1 LGVYEHFGL
10 SGPPFS
16 VAPDPRFAYPT
27 MPMNLALANIAYS
40 VDEHRGLFLLQGE
53 IGTGKTTLGRFL
65 MHNWQQNTQKY
76 VAASV
81 HDPVATSQAGFLR
94 KILAAFGQPTPR
106 YLDPLHATMLNF
118 LLKNREEGK
127 TVVLLLDEAQ
137 TIPAPGFDLLH
148 TLSNHQTIEDQ
159 LLQVVMLAQTNI
171 IHKLDQRPALKSR
184 IVGEAYLGP
193 LPIAD
198 ALAMLRHRMQVVGG
212 DFDAVFRPESHK
224 PVYNATKGIPRELC
238 VLADAALV
246 TAFATGKKA
255 VDCETLDTVFANM
268 RSKGWSSNER

>member
-1 LGVYEHFGL
+1 MNLYSHFGV
-10 SGPPFS
+10 SGSPFS

-65 MHNWQQNTQKY
+65 MHNWQQEPEKY
-76 VAASV
+76 VAVQIQDPSAS
-81 HDPVATSQAGFLR
+81 SQAGFLR
-94 KILAAFGQPTPR
+94 KILGAFEQPTPR
-106 YLDPLHATMLNF
+106 YLDPLHAAMLTF
-118 LLKNREEGK
+118 LLRSREEGK

-137 TIPAPGFDLLH
+137 TIPAPGLDLLH
-148 TLSNHQTIEDQ
+148 TLSNHQSLEDQ
-159 LLQVVMLAQTNI
+159 LIQVVLLAQTNI

-193 LPIAD
+193 LPISD
-198 ALAMLRHRMQVVGG
+198 ALAMLRHRMKVVGG
-212 DFDAVFRPESHK
+212 DFDAVFSEETHK
-224 PVYNATKGIPRELC
+224 PIYNATKGIPRDLC

-246 TAFATGKKA
+246 AAFSLRQKRVGC
-255 VDCETLDTVFANM
+255 DTLDTVFTSM
-268 RSKGWSSNER
+268 RSKGWQR

>member
-1 LGVYEHFGL
+1 VSLYSHFGVTG
-10 SGPPFS
+10 SPFS

-65 MHNWQQNTQKY
+65 MHNWQQEPEKY
-76 VAASV
+76 VAVQIQDPSAS
-81 HDPVATSQAGFLR
+81 SQAGFLR
-94 KILAAFGQPTPR
+94 KILGAFEQPTPR
-106 YLDPLHATMLNF
+106 YLDPLHAAMLTF
-118 LLKNREEGK
+118 LLRSREEGK

-137 TIPAPGFDLLH
+137 TIPAPGLDLLH
-148 TLSNHQTIEDQ
+148 TLSNHQSLEDQ
-159 LLQVVMLAQTNI
+159 LIQVVLLAQTNI

-193 LPIAD
+193 LPISD
-198 ALAMLRHRMQVVGG
+198 ALAMLRHRMKVVGG
-212 DFDAVFRPESHK
+212 DFDAVFGEETHK
-224 PVYNATKGIPRELC
+224 PIYNATKGIPRDLC

-246 TAFATGKKA
+246 AAFSLGQKR
-255 VDCETLDTVFANM
+255 VGGDTLDTVFTSM
-268 RSKGWSSNER
+268 RSKGWQR